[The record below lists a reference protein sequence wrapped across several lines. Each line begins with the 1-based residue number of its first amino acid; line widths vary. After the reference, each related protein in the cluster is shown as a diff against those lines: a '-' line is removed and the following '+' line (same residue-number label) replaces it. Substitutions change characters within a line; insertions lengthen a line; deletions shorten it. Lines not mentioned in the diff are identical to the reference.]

1 MHGWAPGIGKAEAES
16 IGALGVN
23 ALLGKRATSAVF
35 RAPTATIAD
44 EDYIAEWTAVLATRI
59 ESLR

>member
-1 MHGWAPGIGKAEAES
+1 
-16 IGALGVN
+16 
-23 ALLGKRATSAVF
+23 LGKRATSTVF
-35 RAPTATIAD
+35 RATTAAIAD

>member
-1 MHGWAPGIGKAEAES
+1 
-16 IGALGVN
+16 VN

-35 RAPTATIAD
+35 RGAARDIAD
-44 EDYIAEWTAVLATRI
+44 EDYVVEWTALLAMRI